1 MHIKYIKHTYS
12 NSLRLILAPQKE
24 SPSVTVAVLVE
35 AGSAYEDKKNNGI
48 SHFLEHMC
56 FKGTKKRPTSMEI
69 SSALEGLGA
78 SYNAFTSRD
87 MTGYYAK
94 VAYPNFEKILDIIS
108 DMYLNPLFDEKEI
121 EKEKGVIIEEINM
134 YEDQP
139 RSKASQKLEEV
150 MYGDQPAGW
159 DVAGLKE
166 NIRKIK
172 KSDFIEYRNKHYHAS
187 KTIVV
192 ISGNINILTA
202 KKLVSQYFREISK
215 NKIIKSIKVKENQ
228 TKPKVILTNKKID
241 QSHLAIGVKSF
252 SVSSQ
257 NKYPLMLLA
266 DILGGGMSSRL
277 FHKIREQLGLA
288 YYVGSSLS
296 LFVTHGYLEIY
307 AGVNNAMLNKALEAI
322 IKEIKLIL
330 EKGVSDEELKRVKD
344 HRIGTFLLS
353 LETSSDLAF
362 YFAEQEANL
371 GQIETPKQVIQKI
384 KSVTKEDVHR
394 LAKRVFN
401 NHSINLSIVG
411 PRQKEKEIQKIF
423 SL

>member
-1 MHIKYIKHTYS
+1 MNIKYIKHTYP
-12 NSLRLILAPQKE
+12 NGLRLILAPQKE

-35 AGSAYEDKKNNGI
+35 AGSAYEDKENNGI

-56 FKGTKKRPTSMEI
+56 FKGTQKRPTSMEI
-69 SSALEGLGA
+69 SSALESLGA

-94 VAYPNFEKILDIIS
+94 VAYPNFEKILEIIS

-139 RSKASQKLEEV
+139 RSKASQKLENI

-166 NIRKIK
+166 NVRRIK
-172 KSDFIEYRNKHYHAS
+172 KPDFIKYRNNHYHAS
-187 KTIVV
+187 KTIIV
-192 ISGNINILTA
+192 ISGNINIVTA
-202 KKLVSQYFREISK
+202 KKLVSQYFKKISK
-215 NKIIKSIKVKENQ
+215 NKIIKAVKVKENQ
-228 TKPKVILTNKKID
+228 TNPKIILTNKKID
-241 QSHLAIGVKSF
+241 QTHLSIGVKSF
-252 SVSSQ
+252 PVSSE

-277 FHKIREQLGLA
+277 FYRIREQLGLA

-307 AGVNNAMLNKALEAI
+307 AGVNNTMLKKALDAI
-322 IKEIKLIL
+322 IKEIKLLL
-330 EKGVSDEELKRVKD
+330 EKGITDKELKRVKD
-344 HRIGTFLLS
+344 YRIGTFLLS

-362 YFAEQEANL
+362 YFAEQEVNL
-371 GQIETPKQVIQKI
+371 HQIEGPNQIIKKI
-384 KSVTKEDVHR
+384 KSVTKDDIYR

-411 PRQKEKEIQKIF
+411 PKQKEEEIQKIF
-423 SL
+423 RL